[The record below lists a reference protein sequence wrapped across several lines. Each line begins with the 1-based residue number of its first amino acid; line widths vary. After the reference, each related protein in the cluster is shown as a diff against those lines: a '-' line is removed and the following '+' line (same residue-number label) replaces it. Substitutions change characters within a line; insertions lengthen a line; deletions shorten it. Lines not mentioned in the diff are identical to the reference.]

1 VLQELSVTSQLSCCI
16 LIPVY
21 KAQWRT
27 VEHAAIR
34 RCLRI
39 LRNYDFVFM
48 HKQSLHE
55 NDIFKHYRTELDSVA
70 SWRLMPVPD
79 ECLASV
85 HAYNKLLLT
94 SCFYDFFYEW
104 DYLLVF
110 QHDAWILSGNLENWL
125 DKRYSYVGAPWC
137 PDLGDDPLWSPVPGV
152 GNGGL
157 SLRKIKDMKS
167 IVSSEKFYRKPV
179 LSMFEIISKAS
190 LFSEYQHRSMLVRA
204 LDFLKRLLCLVSLL
218 LLYPI
223 GYRNNLAFLAA
234 NGVNEDIILGFY
246 AKRLFKWLH
255 VPSPR
260 EAASFSLETNPRRV
274 AYSFC
279 VGIPFGCHAWEKYD
293 KDFFMARYSQCFEEH
308 LHSRP

>member
-1 VLQELSVTSQLSCCI
+1 
-16 LIPVY
+16 
-21 KAQWRT
+21 
-27 VEHAAIR
+27 
-34 RCLRI
+34 
-39 LRNYDFVFM
+39 
-48 HKQSLHE
+48 
-55 NDIFKHYRTELDSVA
+55 
-70 SWRLMPVPD
+70 
-79 ECLASV
+79 
-85 HAYNKLLLT
+85 
-94 SCFYDFFYEW
+94 
-104 DYLLVF
+104 
-110 QHDAWILSGNLENWL
+110 
-125 DKRYSYVGAPWC
+125 
-137 PDLGDDPLWSPVPGV
+137 
-152 GNGGL
+152 
-157 SLRKIKDMKS
+157 
-167 IVSSEKFYRKPV
+167 
-179 LSMFEIISKAS
+179 MFEIISKAS

-260 EAASFSLETNPRRV
+260 EAASFSLETNPRQV
-274 AYSFC
+274 ANSFC